1 MITVPL
7 IESLGKH
14 KYHRWRFWFLTA
26 IWHLESSIVTLLLA
40 LFAAAGVEHE
50 MEEAGGGRQG
60 HLRSGT
66 VSSSTI

>member
-7 IESLGKH
+7 IKSLEEH
-14 KYHRWRFWFLTA
+14 KNHRWRFRFLTA
-26 IWHLESSIVTLLLA
+26 IWHIDSSIVTLLLA
-40 LFAAAGVEHE
+40 LFAAAGVERE
-50 MEEAGGGRQG
+50 MEDAGGGRHG